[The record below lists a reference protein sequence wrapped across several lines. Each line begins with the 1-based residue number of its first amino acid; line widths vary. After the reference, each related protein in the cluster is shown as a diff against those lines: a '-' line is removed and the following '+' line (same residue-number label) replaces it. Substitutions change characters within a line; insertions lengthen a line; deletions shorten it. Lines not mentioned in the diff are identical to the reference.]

1 MVDLVKEDLTFTR
14 MLSVGKTLIDKH
26 GARVIIMG
34 CAGMARYRARLE
46 AELKVPVIDPTQ
58 AGVAMAIG
66 QLLVRGASVKG
77 LQKAA

>member
-1 MVDLVKEDLTFTR
+1 MR
-14 MLSVGKTLIDKH
+14 MLSVGKTLIDQH

-46 AELKVPVIDPTQ
+46 VELGVPVIDPSQ

-66 QLLVRGASVKG
+66 QLLVRGMAAGATAVAK
-77 LQKAA
+77 KAA